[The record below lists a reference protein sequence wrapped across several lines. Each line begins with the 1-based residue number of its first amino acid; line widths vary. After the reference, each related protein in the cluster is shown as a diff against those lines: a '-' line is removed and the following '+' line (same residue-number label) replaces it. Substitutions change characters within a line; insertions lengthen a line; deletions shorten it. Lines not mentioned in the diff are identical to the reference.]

1 MFCGRAALTTKLY
14 KVLLIEE
21 AREDFLRLDRGVQ
34 VQVAKLLKQLEV
46 NPYKGEHL
54 GNKAG
59 IDLTG
64 YYKLYANRKKVRI
77 VYTVLENE
85 VIVRVIAIGPR
96 KEMIVYYE
104 SFRRLRKGKQSKKK
118 LS

>member
-1 MFCGRAALTTKLY
+1 LTTKLY

-21 AREDFLRLDRGVQ
+21 ARGDFRRLDRGRQ
-34 VQVAKLLKQLEV
+34 VQVAKLLKQLES

-64 YYKLYANRKKVRI
+64 YYKLYADKKRI
-77 VYTVLENE
+77 RVVYTVLESE
-85 VIVRVIAIGPR
+85 VIVKVIAIGPR
-96 KEMIVYYE
+96 REMIVYHE
-104 SFRRLRKGKQSKKK
+104 AIRRLRNGK
-118 LS
+118 